1 MNVIKSL
8 LKEGIFVMNNEI
20 INQLEIKKTI
30 DHNNSLIE
38 SFLNPNIFTLNNT
51 VAQLISENRE
61 LQKKC
66 NHVFDE
72 NGYCIY

>member
-1 MNVIKSL
+1 MDNNINIK
-8 LKEGIFVMNNEI
+8 
-20 INQLEIKKTI
+20 QLEIKKQI

-38 SFLNPNIFTLNNT
+38 SFLNPNVFTLNNT

-72 NGYCIY
+72 NGYCIYCYLSEEKE

>member
-38 SFLNPNIFTLNNT
+38 SFLNPNVFTLNNT
-51 VAQLISENRE
+51 VAQLISEIGRASCRE
-61 LQKKC
+61 R
-66 NHVFDE
+66 V
-72 NGYCIY
+72 

>member
-38 SFLNPNIFTLNNT
+38 SFLNPNVFTLNNT

-61 LQKKC
+61 
-66 NHVFDE
+66 
-72 NGYCIY
+72 

>member
-1 MNVIKSL
+1 MDNNINIK
-8 LKEGIFVMNNEI
+8 
-20 INQLEIKKTI
+20 QLEIKKQI
-30 DHNNSLIE
+30 DYNNLLIE
-38 SFLNPNIFTLNNT
+38 KLLNPNIFTLNNT

-72 NGYCIY
+72 NGYCIYCYLLEEKE

>member
-30 DHNNSLIE
+30 DHNNSPLFNYE
-38 SFLNPNIFTLNNT
+38 
-51 VAQLISENRE
+51 
-61 LQKKC
+61 
-66 NHVFDE
+66 
-72 NGYCIY
+72 

>member
-1 MNVIKSL
+1 
-8 LKEGIFVMNNEI
+8 MNNEI

-38 SFLNPNIFTLNNT
+38 SFLNPNVFTLNNT

-66 NHVFDE
+66 SHVFDE
-72 NGYCIY
+72 NGYCIYCYLLEEKK

>member
-1 MNVIKSL
+1 
-8 LKEGIFVMNNEI
+8 MNNEI

-38 SFLNPNIFTLNNT
+38 SFLNPNVFTLNNT

-72 NGYCIY
+72 NGYCIYCYLLEEKG